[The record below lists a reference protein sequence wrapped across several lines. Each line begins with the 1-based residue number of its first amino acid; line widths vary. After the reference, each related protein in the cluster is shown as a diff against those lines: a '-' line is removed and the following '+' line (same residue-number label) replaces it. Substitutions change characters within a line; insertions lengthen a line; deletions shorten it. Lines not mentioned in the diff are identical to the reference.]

1 MRRFLIP
8 MSLAVAALL
17 GAGIAHGELEQSG
30 NIRLQIQGGFQP
42 RTLPRL
48 RPVPVT
54 ASLEA
59 AISTVDGSRPPQL
72 KRISFAVNRHGHI
85 SVKGLPTCAPSL
97 LEATTTEEAIARCG
111 DARVGHGRFGANVD
125 FPNKPP
131 LPVEGNMVAFNALVG
146 GRPAILLHI
155 YGSRPVQ
162 ATFVLTFKITHE
174 KKGDF
179 GTVLSTVI
187 PKIASDLGYVTDV
200 NLTFG
205 RRYKFNGKSMSF
217 LSASCS
223 APAGFPGALFPFV
236 RTSFGFS
243 TGRQLTTTLSR
254 NCNVRR

>member
-1 MRRFLIP
+1 MKRFLIP
-8 MSLAVAALL
+8 MTLVIAALL

-42 RTLPRL
+42 RSLPRF

-59 AISTVDGSRPPQL
+59 TISTVDGSRPPQL

-85 SVKGLPTCAPSL
+85 STKGLPTCAPGL
-97 LEATTTEEAIARCG
+97 LEATTTEEALSRCG

-125 FPNKPP
+125 FPNRPP
-131 LPVEGNMVAFNALVG
+131 LPVEGKMIAFNAIVK

-155 YGSRPVQ
+155 YGSKPVQ

-174 KKGDF
+174 KSGDF

-187 PKIASDLGYVTDV
+187 PKIA
-200 NLTFG
+200 
-205 RRYKFNGKSMSF
+205 
-217 LSASCS
+217 
-223 APAGFPGALFPFV
+223 
-236 RTSFGFS
+236 
-243 TGRQLTTTLSR
+243 
-254 NCNVRR
+254 